1 MTVAPD
7 LRPQTCPLE
16 APDSPSAGA
25 QAPESL
31 AAWPQGHPP
40 SLPSSERAGG
50 ESGRG
55 FPPCATGSGT
65 QMRGG
70 KQAPTEDR
78 SFLGLVFSPRGGK
91 QSRCVAGQPRACPG
105 LAAGD
110 RAASPVTG
118 PARPELRPFFPGF
131 PLAGKIKN
139 LHQPEMNPNPP
150 FPQHSSDALIAGPP
164 PYREAHPGS

>member
-1 MTVAPD
+1 MVAPD

-16 APDSPSAGA
+16 APDSPSARA

-55 FPPCATGSGT
+55 LPPCATGSGT

-70 KQAPTEDR
+70 KQVPTEDR
-78 SFLGLVFSPRGGK
+78 SFPGLVFSPRGGK
-91 QSRCVAGQPRACPG
+91 QRCCAAGRPGRVQARQQGAGQPHQSWA
-105 LAAGD
+105 LH
-110 RAASPVTG
+110 
-118 PARPELRPFFPGF
+118 ARSRRPLFLGF
-131 PLAGKIKN
+131 PLAGKIEN

-150 FPQHSSDALIAGPP
+150 FPQRGSDALIAGPP

>member
-1 MTVAPD
+1 MFLSTERGCFQATVAPD

-16 APDSPSAGA
+16 APDSPSARA

-55 FPPCATGSGT
+55 LPPCATGSGT

-70 KQAPTEDR
+70 KQVPTEDR
-78 SFLGLVFSPRGGK
+78 SFPGLVFSPRGGK
-91 QSRCVAGQPRACPG
+91 QRCCAAGAVARAC
-105 LAAGD
+105 AGPSAGG
-110 RAASPVTG
+110 RAASPVSG
-118 PARPELRPFFPGF
+118 PARPEPPTFVSGLPTCW
-131 PLAGKIKN
+131 KN
-139 LHQPEMNPNPP
+139 
-150 FPQHSSDALIAGPP
+150 
-164 PYREAHPGS
+164 